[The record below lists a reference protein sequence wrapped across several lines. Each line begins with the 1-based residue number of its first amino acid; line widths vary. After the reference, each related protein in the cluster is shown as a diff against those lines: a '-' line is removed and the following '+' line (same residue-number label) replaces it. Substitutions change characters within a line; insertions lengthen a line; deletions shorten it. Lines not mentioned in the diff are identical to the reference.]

1 MEPREGAFMTEK
13 AKKKRQEDM
22 LRESGLTYD
31 DYAAFDDGNRY
42 ELVDGRLE
50 LMSPGPM
57 TAHQLM
63 SHELE
68 RELYDSCSERFVIMH
83 APIDLILSKTDVR
96 QPDVVLIRKEKFHDV
111 VAKHGIVGLPDV
123 VIEIL
128 SPSTLR
134 RDKRD
139 KLRTYAK
146 YGIPEYWI
154 VDPVSVSLEQYL
166 LVEGNRYELVEVYQG
181 SEPLVSPN
189 APCGSLKIGELA
201 ARMPRF
207 KDD

>member
-1 MEPREGAFMTEK
+1 MTEK
-13 AKKKRQEDM
+13 SKGKRQEEI

-50 LMSPGPM
+50 LMTGPLP
-57 TAHQLM
+57 AHQLI

-68 RELYDSCSERFVIMH
+68 RELYDTCSERFVIMH

-96 QPDVVLIRKEKFHDV
+96 QPDIVLIRKDRFQDV

-123 VIEIL
+123 VVEIL

-154 VDPVSVSLEQYL
+154 VDPATVSLEQYL
-166 LVEGNRYELVEVYQG
+166 LVEGDRYELVDVYQG
-181 SEPLVSPN
+181 SEPMHSPN
-189 APCGSLKIGELA
+189 APCASLKIGELA

>member
-1 MEPREGAFMTEK
+1 MTEQS
-13 AKKKRQEDM
+13 KKKRQEEM

-57 TAHQLM
+57 SAHQLI
-63 SHELE
+63 SRELE
-68 RELYDSCSERFVIMH
+68 RELEDTCSERFVIMH

-96 QPDVVLIRKEKFHDV
+96 QPDIVLIRKDRFQDV
-111 VAKHGIVGLPDV
+111 VAKHGIVGVPDV
-123 VIEIL
+123 VVEIL
-128 SPSTLR
+128 SPATLR

-154 VDPVSVSLEQYL
+154 VDPVSISLDQYL
-166 LVEGNRYELVEVYQG
+166 LVEGHRYELAEVYQG
-181 SEPLVSPN
+181 SEPVQSPN
-189 APCGSLKIGELA
+189 APCANLKIGELTE
-201 ARMPRF
+201 RMPKL

>member
-1 MEPREGAFMTEK
+1 MTEQS
-13 AKKKRQEDM
+13 KKKRQAEM
-22 LRESGLTYD
+22 LRETGLTYD

-57 TAHQLM
+57 SAHQLI
-63 SHELE
+63 SRELE
-68 RELYDSCSERFVIMH
+68 RELEDTCSERFVIMH

-96 QPDVVLIRKEKFHDV
+96 QPDIVLIRKDRFQDV
-111 VAKHGIVGLPDV
+111 VAKHGIVGAPDV
-123 VIEIL
+123 AVEIL

-154 VDPVSVSLEQYL
+154 VDPVSISLEQYL
-166 LVEGNRYELVEVYQG
+166 LVEGHRYELVEVYQG
-181 SEPLVSPN
+181 SEPMHSPN
-189 APCGSLKIGELA
+189 APCANLKIGELA
-201 ARMPRF
+201 ERMPKL